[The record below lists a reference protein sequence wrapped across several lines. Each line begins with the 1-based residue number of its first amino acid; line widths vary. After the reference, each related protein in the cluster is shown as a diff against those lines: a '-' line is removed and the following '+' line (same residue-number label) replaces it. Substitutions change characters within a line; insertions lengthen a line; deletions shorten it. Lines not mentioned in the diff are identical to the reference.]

1 MNCINFSVGCGHGGG
16 KFAVQCCQR
25 CVELCDNGVVQ
36 NHRSR
41 NTKVVISLEVLV
53 AAAVQG
59 TNCKELA
66 IDKGTEMLIWSGQV
80 PMPVTMPTNDT
91 LQGRW
96 YTASGEVVTG
106 PVVGLRCLRGRGRH
120 FGLRTKT
127 GRGLGIMLLWGFPAK
142 LRWIPSHKKMR
153 AHECNMRGWNQKVAN
168 RVALNK
174 IEGLLGIRAKVL

>member
-106 PVVGLRCLRGRGRH
+106 PVDSWSTDLDVARKER
-120 FGLRTKT
+120 
-127 GRGLGIMLLWGFPAK
+127 PAK
-142 LRWIPSHKKMR
+142 WISGCRLEQSVAATWCRGKINWVSGLKGNPALRY
-153 AHECNMRGWNQKVAN
+153 
-168 RVALNK
+168 
-174 IEGLLGIRAKVL
+174 